1 MCRNFR
7 VNISRNS
14 DSLHLFPQGEFDG
27 SSASVLVRT
36 LESYRNG
43 SGRIVVHTDG
53 LTRIHPFGAAVFQ
66 DHLLR
71 IQNGSAVVEFTGEQR
86 HCIAPE

>member
-1 MCRNFR
+1 MAQNFHVR
-7 VNISRNS
+7 INRRPS
-14 DSLHLFPQGEFDG
+14 SLHLYPEGEFDG
-27 SSASVLVRT
+27 SSASVLVHT
-36 LESYRNG
+36 LETHRNG

-71 IQNGSAVVEFTGEQR
+71 IQNGSATVVFTGGNR
-86 HCIAPE
+86 HHIAPG